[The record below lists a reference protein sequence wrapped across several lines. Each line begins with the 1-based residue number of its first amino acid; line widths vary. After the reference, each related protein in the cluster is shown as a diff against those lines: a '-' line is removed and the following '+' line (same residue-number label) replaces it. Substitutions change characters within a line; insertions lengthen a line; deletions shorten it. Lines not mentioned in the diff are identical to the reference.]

1 MGWTGREGN
10 GRRPST
16 SLLLPLPPNPSLPPP
31 EKQGGSRRGHTRL
44 KCIQVLTG
52 DVVINH
58 IFFQGG
64 ESEPVDWE

>member
-1 MGWTGREGN
+1 MEEDPPRLCSSHS
-10 GRRPST
+10 PP
-16 SLLLPLPPNPSLPPP
+16 LLPFPHPPSPAP